1 MNLALLTAFSL
12 FPGSGS
18 LMLALTHC
26 SLITG
31 LHTLNLI
38 ITQACRVYHSLA
50 TLEKCMTQYK
60 QYENELN
67 LKTK

>member
-1 MNLALLTAFSL
+1 MNLALLKALPL

-18 LMLALTHC
+18 SMLALTHC

-38 ITQACRVYHSLA
+38 TQACRAYYSLA
-50 TLEKCMTQYK
+50 TLEKCMIQCK

>member
-1 MNLALLTAFSL
+1 MNLALLMAFPL

-18 LMLALTHC
+18 LILTVTHC

-38 ITQACRVYHSLA
+38 TQACRAYHSLA
-50 TLEKCMTQYK
+50 TLEKHMTQCK
-60 QYENELN
+60 QYENELY